1 MSQTAT
7 HDVELNFFYMHYQDA
22 KQLAEW
28 ANGEKSKLRS
38 IHARHAILATVFA
51 AEALINRVI
60 GQLYL
65 LGSGQKLIER
75 LGVREKWFAAPLIC
89 GVGSPSGKTLDAS
102 AEPFQSFAELIDIR
116 NSLVHAKT
124 GRFVEARADGSTITI
139 METGVEVPWVDALQ
153 GPTWKQT
160 RIPVNPFEWTG
171 VHATK
176 ALGVVDAMVSELQKC
191 FPAVIT
197 DAWLEEIELRVKQ
210 DLSSH
215 TITIDSLWGG
225 YSPK

>member
-1 MSQTAT
+1 
-7 HDVELNFFYMHYQDA
+7 MHYNDA

-28 ANGEKSKLRS
+28 ANGETSKLRS
-38 IHARHAILATVFA
+38 VHARHAILAAVFA

-60 GQLYL
+60 GQLCL
-65 LGSGQKLIER
+65 LGSGQKLVER
-75 LGVREKWFAAPLIC
+75 LGIREKWFAAPLIC

-102 AEPFQSFAELIDIR
+102 AEPFQSFAELIEIR

-139 METGVEVPWVDALQ
+139 METGMKTGVKVPWVDALE
-153 GPTWKQT
+153 GPTWDQT

-171 VHATK
+171 VHAKK
-176 ALGVVDAMVSELQKC
+176 ALAVVDAMVHELQRC
-191 FPAVIT
+191 FPGVVT
-197 DAWLEEIELRVKQ
+197 DGWLEEIELRVKQ
-210 DLSSH
+210 DSNSH